1 MKKVLIPTNLNAA
14 ARELLEA
21 NGNYTVVQDEQTGLA
36 QVAAK
41 HNDAY
46 ALIVRSEK
54 VTPEIIDSL
63 PSLKVII
70 RAGAGYNTIDT
81 AHARTRGIDV
91 MNTPGANA
99 NAVAEQVLAMM
110 LADARH
116 LIAAD
121 PSTREGKWEK
131 KKFMGRE
138 ISGKTL
144 GVVGLGYIGQ
154 TLVKRSR
161 GFEMRVVGYDPVL
174 TEDRARDLGVELLE
188 LAEVF
193 EQADYISLHVPENDQ
208 TRHMVNESLL
218 SKMKEGATVINCAR
232 AGIMNETD
240 LATARTKKNIRF
252 LNDVY
257 PTDGPGEKNIVKIAD
272 IMLPHLG
279 ASTIE
284 ANKNAA
290 IRAAEEL
297 IEFDEK
303 GITTYIVN
311 RDIPAG
317 LDEAFGELAYAV
329 AKLCRSIAGSK
340 SKLKLIESSFYG
352 ELSPYSKW
360 LLRPVISALFE
371 GFDRSMAYSA
381 TLQYL
386 KDMGV
391 DYEDR
396 ITDDAKG
403 FKSSITIDLS
413 ASVDDD
419 LMRHA
424 SVRGTVTEGNI
435 TITRINS
442 FDKLYFEPAGHNLIF
457 TYADRPGILGLIG
470 ATVAEAEIN
479 IEDVRN
485 PHDAKGLNSL
495 ALLKVNQPVPEEV
508 VRRIA
513 KSIDA
518 QVAVYVHM

>member
-1 MKKVLIPTNLNAA
+1 MKKVLIPTKLDSA
-14 ARELLEA
+14 ARDLLEA
-21 NGNYTVVQDEQTGLA
+21 NGHYTVVQDEQTGLA
-36 QVAAK
+36 QLVVQ
-41 HNDAY
+41 HEDVY

-54 VTPEIIDSL
+54 ITPEIIDSM

-81 AHARTRGIDV
+81 SHARSKGIDV

-121 PSTREGKWEK
+121 PSAREGKWEK
-131 KKFMGRE
+131 KNFMGRE
-138 ISGKTL
+138 VSGKTL
-144 GVVGLGYIGQ
+144 GVVGVGYIGQ
-154 TLVKRSR
+154 TLIKRLR

-188 LAEVF
+188 LTEVF
-193 EQADYISLHVPENDQ
+193 EQADYVSLHVPENDQ
-208 TRHMVNESLL
+208 TRNMVNEHLL
-218 SKMKEGATVINCAR
+218 SRMKCGATVINCAR
-232 AGIMNETD
+232 AGIICEAD
-240 LATARTKKNIRF
+240 LKAARTKKNIRF

-257 PTDGPGEKNIVKIAD
+257 PIDGPGEKNIAEIAD

-284 ANKNAA
+284 ANRNAA

-303 GITTYIVN
+303 GITSYIVN

-329 AKLCRSIAGSK
+329 AKLCRYIAGSK

-352 ELSPYSKW
+352 DLSPYSKW

-381 TLQYL
+381 TLHYL

-396 ITDDAKG
+396 MTDDAKG
-403 FKSSITIDLS
+403 FKRSITIDLS
-413 ASVDDD
+413 ASVDDN

-424 SVRGTVTEGNI
+424 SVRGTVTEGNLM
-435 TITRINS
+435 ITRINS
-442 FDKLYFEPAGHNLIF
+442 FDKLYFDPAGHNLIF

-470 ATVAEAEIN
+470 AAVAEAGIN

-485 PHDAKGLNSL
+485 PHDPKCLNSL
-495 ALLKVNQPVPEEV
+495 ALLKVNQPVPQDV
-508 VRRIA
+508 VSRIA

-518 QVAVYVHM
+518 HVARYVHM